1 MCCSKRNFIYLFCGL
16 MLALNIQMLQAKLG
30 NKIIFI
36 PEDDL
41 KKHGFDV
48 PDGRFGYDCMAESDN
63 LVIFWERSFYTHV
76 SLPRLV
82 TTFMASRLSSLFL
95 ITSLE
100 TCNITFPLKYL
111 RTVPL
116 LFLFVA

>member
-48 PDGRFGYDCMAESDN
+48 PDAAIKFSAEAKKN
-63 LVIFWERSFYTHV
+63 G
-76 SLPRLV
+76 
-82 TTFMASRLSSLFL
+82 
-95 ITSLE
+95 
-100 TCNITFPLKYL
+100 
-111 RTVPL
+111 
-116 LFLFVA
+116 FVATPMLNPHLP

>member
-63 LVIFWERSFYTHV
+63 LVIFWERSFGKEPAVNMDESKRFYPNV
-76 SLPRLV
+76 CNLPGKCRP
-82 TTFMASRLSSLFL
+82 RPP
-95 ITSLE
+95 I
-100 TCNITFPLKYL
+100 
-111 RTVPL
+111 
-116 LFLFVA
+116 VAHQTGTKPCPYRATNP

>member
-41 KKHGFDV
+41 KKHGFV
-48 PDGRFGYDCMAESDN
+48 RM
-63 LVIFWERSFYTHV
+63 
-76 SLPRLV
+76 
-82 TTFMASRLSSLFL
+82 
-95 ITSLE
+95 
-100 TCNITFPLKYL
+100 KY
-111 RTVPL
+111 
-116 LFLFVA
+116 